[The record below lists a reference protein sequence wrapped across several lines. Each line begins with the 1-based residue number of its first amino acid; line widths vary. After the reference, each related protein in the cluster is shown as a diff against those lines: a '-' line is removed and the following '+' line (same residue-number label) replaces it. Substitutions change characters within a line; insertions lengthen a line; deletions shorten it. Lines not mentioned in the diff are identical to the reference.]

1 MTAPI
6 IVPDDDST
14 RQRLIEAHA
23 WAAGIHREDVPKVS
37 DAARRHWEILADASL
52 RELRLLSV
60 AHRDGIEDATVAA
73 ILHRAE
79 KAEADRDFDRQQY
92 ERRVAEIEERARAR
106 WESSIAAQDRLRDIG
121 TRVLAAH
128 RARRK
133 TVRVADLVAGTG
145 YERTDR

>member
-1 MTAPI
+1 MSTPPL

-23 WAAGIHREDVPKVS
+23 WAGGIRREGIPKV
-37 DAARRHWEILADASL
+37 DPVARRHWEILADTSL

-79 KAEADRDFDRQQY
+79 KAEADRDFERDQY
-92 ERRVAEIEERARAR
+92 EQRLAEQRARYEASLADARKTDDTLREIGRRVIDARRA
-106 WESSIAAQDRLRDIG
+106 G
-121 TRVLAAH
+121 
-128 RARRK
+128 RK
-133 TVRVADLVAGTG
+133 TVRVADLLDGLVQP
-145 YERTDR
+145 